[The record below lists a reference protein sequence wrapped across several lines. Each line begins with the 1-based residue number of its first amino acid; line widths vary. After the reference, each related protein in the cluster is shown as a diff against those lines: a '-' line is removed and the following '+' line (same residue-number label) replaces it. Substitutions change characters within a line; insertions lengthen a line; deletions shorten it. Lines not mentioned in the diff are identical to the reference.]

1 MKLGVAIDIGTSGI
15 RAQKIDLESG
25 DIQKTV
31 ITLRNPLPGAN
42 VMDHLDFAITYGLDL
57 AQGLHVNAV
66 KHVIDTL
73 GVKPE
78 ELQRMAICG
87 NPIQL
92 SIFQG
97 IPIDDLAYAGERKKE
112 KLNIKDQ
119 DRRARIVD
127 CAEIKGLEVYPNA
140 KLVVPP
146 AIRHEVGADALAL
159 IIKSGFLDTKETAI
173 ATDYGTNAEMALI
186 HEGTIYTGSA
196 AAGPALEGQQI
207 KYGKLASPFV
217 ISDVEFENG
226 NMRNYVLD
234 AEMNTV
240 KGALTDPKSGD
251 VVAEGASMWRCAA
264 PARLPNGEQ
273 EMTTC
278 EGTIK
283 ATGITGT
290 GVIAIIEAGMKNGI
304 IQLPKINTPDNIL
317 YLQNKIKFFEKDVSS
332 AGLAMGAIRAGHLA
346 LCNAAGIEVADVNRA
361 YMSGAAGTYM
371 DAVKAHQVGMVP
383 FNVDEVVQIGNTS
396 LIVAREI
403 LLSEERLWELQEIA
417 SRIVSNHVMFATDPA
432 FKEAY
437 IQEISYWT
445 EGMPFKMLKKFLKKK
460 GLPQIDIPEKVTK
473 VNKVVEKDIPV
484 LGDEGLQV
492 LERVGT
498 FLTMKVD
505 CPECEKCIKVC
516 PNDAITIDAEGVV
529 MISSDLCDG
538 ANCKRCINACPKDKF
553 KWENLTV
560 LEQSA

>member
-1 MKLGVAIDIGTSGI
+1 MRTGVAIDLGTSGI
-15 RAQKIDLESG
+15 RAQKIDLDSG
-25 DIQKTV
+25 EIKKTV

-42 VMDHLDFAITYGLDL
+42 VMDHLDFAITYGLEL
-57 AQGLHVNAV
+57 AHGLHVNAV
-66 KHVIDTL
+66 RKVIEAL
-73 GVKPE
+73 GIVPE

-112 KLNIKDQ
+112 KLNIKES
-119 DRRARIVD
+119 DRSARIVN
-127 CAEIKGLEVYPNA
+127 CSEVTGLEVYPNA

-159 IIKSGFLDTKETAI
+159 IIKSGFLDTQETAI

-186 HEGTIYTGSA
+186 HKGTIYTGSA

-207 KYGKLASPFV
+207 KHGKLASPFV
-217 ISDVEFENG
+217 IADVEFENG
-226 NMRNYVLD
+226 NLRNYVLD
-234 AEMNTV
+234 AEMNTIKAKLV
-240 KGALTDPKSGD
+240 DPK
-251 VVAEGASMWRCAA
+251 
-264 PARLPNGEQ
+264 NGEVL
-273 EMTTC
+273 EDSDLTA
-278 EGTIK
+278 K
-283 ATGITGT
+283 GITGT
-290 GVIAIIEAGMKNGI
+290 GVIAVIDAGMKDGI
-304 IQLPKINTPDNIL
+304 IQLPKINTPDHIL
-317 YLQNKIKFFEKDVSS
+317 YMQDKVKFFENDVQE
-332 AGLAMGAIRAGHLA
+332 AGLAIGAIRAGHLA
-346 LCNAAGIEVADVNRA
+346 LCNAAGIEVSEVKKA

-371 DAVKAHQVGMVP
+371 DAVKAHQIGMVP
-383 FNVDEVVQIGNTS
+383 YNVDEVIQIGNTS

-417 SRIVSNHVMFATDPA
+417 KKILSNHIMFATDQG
-432 FKEAY
+432 FKDAY

-460 GLPQIDIPEKVTK
+460 GLPQIDLPEHTARVDKR
-473 VNKVVEKDIPV
+473 VVRDIPV
-484 LGDEGLQV
+484 LGEEGLEV
-492 LERVGT
+492 LEKVGT

-505 CPECEKCIKVC
+505 CPECKKCAKVC
-516 PNDAITIDAEGVV
+516 PTDALTIDDEGVV

-553 KWENLTV
+553 KWENLEV
-560 LEQSA
+560 LEIPA